1 MIKSLKAIFDIFV
14 NRLKKFLSQ
23 IVESFQKFFGLIEKE
38 ARNYPRLSHRKWSRP
53 RNQRVRPLLLD
64 RRSRV
69 YHCRNAI

>member
-14 NRLKKFLSQ
+14 NRLKKFLYQ

-38 ARNYPRLSHRKWSRP
+38 ERNYPWLSHRNWPRP